1 MLPKIIWYGIPIK
14 LNFLIF
20 AEILSSE
27 SSNDNSLQASD
38 ASYTINPDQSIIV
51 WTGREVTT
59 SKHFGN
65 IYFASGQFE
74 VKSGLIS
81 SGEFVV
87 DMTTI
92 DNQDLPEER
101 RARLEAHLK
110 SDDFFSVESHP
121 TALLSILSSE
131 SLADGKWLVSGE
143 LTIKTFTHPVEFEM
157 LNSNDGWKANLVFDR
172 SKYEVKFR
180 SGTFFENLGDK
191 LIYDDIELAINL
203 KTL

>member
-1 MLPKIIWYGIPIK
+1 MLTALTSCN
-14 LNFLIF
+14 LNT
-20 AEILSSE
+20 SQSE
-27 SSNDNSLQASD
+27 SSNGTTLQASD

-92 DNQDLPEER
+92 DNQDLPEDR
-101 RARLEAHLK
+101 RGRLEAHLK

-131 SLADGKWLVSGE
+131 SVADGKWMVSGE

-157 LNSNDGWKANLVFDR
+157 SNSNDGWKANLVFDR

-180 SGTFFENLGDK
+180 SGSFFENLGDK

>member
-1 MLPKIIWYGIPIK
+1 MLIALASCN
-14 LNFLIF
+14 LNT
-20 AEILSSE
+20 SQSE
-27 SSNDNSLQASD
+27 SSNDTALQASD

-101 RARLEAHLK
+101 RGRLEAHLK

-121 TALLSILSSE
+121 TALLSIISSE
-131 SLADGKWLVSGE
+131 SVSEGKWLVSGE

>member
-1 MLPKIIWYGIPIK
+1 MLTTIASCN
-14 LNFLIF
+14 LNT
-20 AEILSSE
+20 SQSE
-27 SSNDNSLQASD
+27 SSNDTVLQVSD
-38 ASYTINPDQSIIV
+38 AIYTINPDQSIIV

-101 RARLEAHLK
+101 RPRLEAHLK

-131 SLADGKWLVSGE
+131 SVAEGKWLVSGE

>member
-1 MLPKIIWYGIPIK
+1 MLTALASCN
-14 LNFLIF
+14 LNT
-20 AEILSSE
+20 SQSE

-92 DNQDLPEER
+92 DNQDLPEDR
-101 RARLEAHLK
+101 RGRLEAHLK

-131 SLADGKWLVSGE
+131 SVAEGKWLVSGE
-143 LTIKTFTHPVEFEM
+143 LTIKTFTHPVVFEM

>member
-1 MLPKIIWYGIPIK
+1 MKKIFTLLILTALASCN
-14 LNFLIF
+14 LNT
-20 AEILSSE
+20 SQSE

-101 RARLEAHLK
+101 RPRLEAHLK

-131 SLADGKWLVSGE
+131 SMSEGKWLVSGE

>member
-1 MLPKIIWYGIPIK
+1 MKKIFTLLMLTALASCN
-14 LNFLIF
+14 LNT
-20 AEILSSE
+20 SQSE
-27 SSNDNSLQASD
+27 SSNDNVLQASD

>member
-1 MLPKIIWYGIPIK
+1 MLTALASCN
-14 LNFLIF
+14 LNT
-20 AEILSSE
+20 SQSE
-27 SSNDNSLQASD
+27 SSNDNTLQASD

>member
-1 MLPKIIWYGIPIK
+1 MLTALASCN
-14 LNFLIF
+14 LNT
-20 AEILSSE
+20 SQSE
-27 SSNDNSLQASD
+27 SSNDTVLQALD
-38 ASYTINPDQSIIV
+38 ATYTINPDQSIIV

-92 DNQDLPEER
+92 DNQDLPEDR
-101 RARLEAHLK
+101 RPRLEAHLK
-110 SDDFFSVESHP
+110 SDDFFSVDSHP
-121 TALLSILSSE
+121 TALLSIINSE
-131 SLADGKWLVSGE
+131 SVSEGKWLVSGE

>member
-1 MLPKIIWYGIPIK
+1 MLTALASCN
-14 LNFLIF
+14 LNT
-20 AEILSSE
+20 SQSE
-27 SSNDNSLQASD
+27 STNDNVLQASD

-65 IYFASGQFE
+65 IYLASGQFE

-101 RARLEAHLK
+101 RGRLEAHLK

-131 SLADGKWLVSGE
+131 SVADGKWMVSGE

-157 LNSNDGWKANLVFDR
+157 SNSNDGWKANLVFDR

-180 SGTFFENLGDK
+180 SGSFFENLGDK

>member
-1 MLPKIIWYGIPIK
+1 MLTALASCN
-14 LNFLIF
+14 LNT
-20 AEILSSE
+20 SQSE
-27 SSNDNSLQASD
+27 STNDNVLQASD

>member
-1 MLPKIIWYGIPIK
+1 MLTALASCN
-14 LNFLIF
+14 LNT
-20 AEILSSE
+20 SQSE

-101 RARLEAHLK
+101 RGRLEAHLK

-131 SLADGKWLVSGE
+131 SVAEGKWLVLGE

>member
-1 MLPKIIWYGIPIK
+1 MKKIFTLLMLTALASCN
-14 LNFLIF
+14 LNTSQSD
-20 AEILSSE
+20 SSKE
-27 SSNDNSLQASD
+27 TNLQASD
-38 ASYTINPDQSIIV
+38 ATYTINPDQSIIV

-101 RARLEAHLK
+101 RGRLEAHLK

-131 SLADGKWLVSGE
+131 SVAEGKWMVSGE

-157 LNSNDGWKANLVFDR
+157 SNSNDGWKANLVFDR

-180 SGTFFENLGDK
+180 SGSFFENLGDK

>member
-1 MLPKIIWYGIPIK
+1 MLTALASCN
-14 LNFLIF
+14 LNT
-20 AEILSSE
+20 SQSE

-101 RARLEAHLK
+101 RGRLEAHLK

-131 SLADGKWLVSGE
+131 SVADGKWMVSGE

-157 LNSNDGWKANLVFDR
+157 SNSNDGWKANLVFDR

-180 SGTFFENLGDK
+180 SGSFFENLGDK

>member
-1 MLPKIIWYGIPIK
+1 MLTALASCN
-14 LNFLIF
+14 LNTSQSD
-20 AEILSSE
+20 SSKE
-27 SSNDNSLQASD
+27 TNLQASD
-38 ASYTINPDQSIIV
+38 ATYTINPDQSIIV

-74 VKSGLIS
+74 IKSGLIS

-92 DNQDLPEER
+92 DNQDLPEDR
-101 RARLEAHLK
+101 RGRLEAHLK

-131 SLADGKWLVSGE
+131 SVAEGKWLVSGE
-143 LTIKTFTHPVEFEM
+143 LTIKTFTHPVVFEM

>member
-1 MLPKIIWYGIPIK
+1 MKKIFTLLMLTAIASCN
-14 LNFLIF
+14 LNT
-20 AEILSSE
+20 SQSE
-27 SSNDNSLQASD
+27 SSNDTVLQVSD
-38 ASYTINPDQSIIV
+38 AIYTINPDQSIIV

-101 RARLEAHLK
+101 RPRLEAHLK

-121 TALLSILSSE
+121 TALLAILSSE
-131 SLADGKWLVSGE
+131 SVAEGKWLVSGE

>member
-1 MLPKIIWYGIPIK
+1 MLTALTSCN
-14 LNFLIF
+14 LNT
-20 AEILSSE
+20 SQSE
-27 SSNDNSLQASD
+27 SSNGSTLQASD

-92 DNQDLPEER
+92 DNQDLPEDR
-101 RARLEAHLK
+101 RGRLEAHLK
-110 SDDFFSVESHP
+110 SDDFFSVESYP

-131 SLADGKWLVSGE
+131 SVAYGKWMVSGE

-157 LNSNDGWKANLVFDR
+157 SNSNDGWKANLVFDR

-180 SGTFFENLGDK
+180 SGSFFENLGDK

>member
-1 MLPKIIWYGIPIK
+1 MLIALASCN
-14 LNFLIF
+14 LNT
-20 AEILSSE
+20 SQSE
-27 SSNDNSLQASD
+27 SSNDTALQASD

-101 RARLEAHLK
+101 RGRLEAHLK

-131 SLADGKWLVSGE
+131 SVAEGKWMVSGE

-157 LNSNDGWKANLVFDR
+157 SNSNDGWKANLVFDR

-180 SGTFFENLGDK
+180 SGSFFENLGDK

-203 KTL
+203 KAL

>member
-1 MLPKIIWYGIPIK
+1 MLTALASCN
-14 LNFLIF
+14 LNTSQSD
-20 AEILSSE
+20 SSKE
-27 SSNDNSLQASD
+27 TNLQASD
-38 ASYTINPDQSIIV
+38 ATYTINPDQSIIV

>member
-1 MLPKIIWYGIPIK
+1 MLTALASCN
-14 LNFLIF
+14 LNT
-20 AEILSSE
+20 SQSE

-92 DNQDLPEER
+92 DNQDLPDER

-121 TALLSILSSE
+121 TALQSILSSE

>member
-1 MLPKIIWYGIPIK
+1 MLTALASCN
-14 LNFLIF
+14 LNT
-20 AEILSSE
+20 SQSE

-101 RARLEAHLK
+101 RPRLEAHLK

-131 SLADGKWLVSGE
+131 SVADGKWLVSGE

>member
-1 MLPKIIWYGIPIK
+1 MKKIFTLLMLIALASCN
-14 LNFLIF
+14 LNT
-20 AEILSSE
+20 SQSE
-27 SSNDNSLQASD
+27 SSNDTALQASD

-101 RARLEAHLK
+101 RGRLEAHLK

-131 SLADGKWLVSGE
+131 SVADGKWMVSGE

-157 LNSNDGWKANLVFDR
+157 SNSNDGWKANLVFDR

-180 SGTFFENLGDK
+180 SGSFFENLGDK

>member
-1 MLPKIIWYGIPIK
+1 MLTALTSCN
-14 LNFLIF
+14 LNT
-20 AEILSSE
+20 SQSE
-27 SSNDNSLQASD
+27 SSNDNVLQASD

-101 RARLEAHLK
+101 RGRLEAHLK

>member
-1 MLPKIIWYGIPIK
+1 MLTALTSCN
-14 LNFLIF
+14 LNT
-20 AEILSSE
+20 SQSE
-27 SSNDNSLQASD
+27 SSNDTALQASD

-101 RARLEAHLK
+101 RGRLEAHLK

-131 SLADGKWLVSGE
+131 SVADGKWMVSGE

-157 LNSNDGWKANLVFDR
+157 SNSNDGWKANLVFDR

>member
-1 MLPKIIWYGIPIK
+1 MLTALASCN
-14 LNFLIF
+14 LNT
-20 AEILSSE
+20 SQSE
-27 SSNDNSLQASD
+27 SSNDNVLQASD

-101 RARLEAHLK
+101 RGRLEAHLK

-131 SLADGKWLVSGE
+131 SLADGKWLISGE

>member
-1 MLPKIIWYGIPIK
+1 MFTALASCN
-14 LNFLIF
+14 LNT
-20 AEILSSE
+20 SQSV
-27 SSNDNSLQASD
+27 SSNDTVRQATD
-38 ASYTINPDQSIIV
+38 ATYIINPDQSIIV

-101 RARLEAHLK
+101 RPRLEAHLK
-110 SDDFFSVESHP
+110 SDD
-121 TALLSILSSE
+121 
-131 SLADGKWLVSGE
+131 
-143 LTIKTFTHPVEFEM
+143 
-157 LNSNDGWKANLVFDR
+157 
-172 SKYEVKFR
+172 YVK
-180 SGTFFENLGDK
+180 
-191 LIYDDIELAINL
+191 
-203 KTL
+203 

>member
-1 MLPKIIWYGIPIK
+1 MLIALASCN
-14 LNFLIF
+14 LNT
-20 AEILSSE
+20 SQSE
-27 SSNDNSLQASD
+27 SSNDTALQASD

-101 RARLEAHLK
+101 RPRLEAHLK

-131 SLADGKWLVSGE
+131 SMSEGKWLVSGE

>member
-1 MLPKIIWYGIPIK
+1 MLTTIASCN
-14 LNFLIF
+14 LNT
-20 AEILSSE
+20 SQSVP
-27 SSNDNSLQASD
+27 SNDTVLQVSD
-38 ASYTINPDQSIIV
+38 AIYTINPDQSIIV

-101 RARLEAHLK
+101 RGRLEAHLK

-131 SLADGKWLVSGE
+131 SVAEGKWLVSGE

>member
-1 MLPKIIWYGIPIK
+1 MLTTIASCN
-14 LNFLIF
+14 LNT
-20 AEILSSE
+20 SQSE
-27 SSNDNSLQASD
+27 SSNDTVLQVSD
-38 ASYTINPDQSIIV
+38 AIYTINPDQSIIV

-92 DNQDLPEER
+92 DNQDLPEDR
-101 RARLEAHLK
+101 RGRLEAHLK

-131 SLADGKWLVSGE
+131 SLAEGKWLVSGE
-143 LTIKTFTHPVEFEM
+143 LTIKTFTHPVVFEM

>member
-1 MLPKIIWYGIPIK
+1 MFTALASCN
-14 LNFLIF
+14 LNT
-20 AEILSSE
+20 SQSV
-27 SSNDNSLQASD
+27 SSNDTVRQATD
-38 ASYTINPDQSIIV
+38 ATYIINPDQSIIV

-101 RARLEAHLK
+101 RPRLEAHLK

-131 SLADGKWLVSGE
+131 SMSEGKWLVSGE

-191 LIYDDIELAINL
+191 LIYDDIELVINL

>member
-1 MLPKIIWYGIPIK
+1 MLTTIASCN
-14 LNFLIF
+14 LNT
-20 AEILSSE
+20 SQSE
-27 SSNDNSLQASD
+27 SSNDTALQASD

-131 SLADGKWLVSGE
+131 SMSEGKWLVSGE

>member
-1 MLPKIIWYGIPIK
+1 MLTVLASCN
-14 LNFLIF
+14 LNT
-20 AEILSSE
+20 SQSE
-27 SSNDNSLQASD
+27 STNDNVQQASD

-101 RARLEAHLK
+101 RGRLEAHLK

-131 SLADGKWLVSGE
+131 SVADGKWMVSGE

-157 LNSNDGWKANLVFDR
+157 SNSNDGWKANLVFDR

-180 SGTFFENLGDK
+180 SGSFFENLGDK

>member
-1 MLPKIIWYGIPIK
+1 MLTALTSCN
-14 LNFLIF
+14 LNT
-20 AEILSSE
+20 SQSE
-27 SSNDNSLQASD
+27 SSNDTALQASD

-101 RARLEAHLK
+101 RGRLEAHLK

-131 SLADGKWLVSGE
+131 SVADGKWMVSGE

-157 LNSNDGWKANLVFDR
+157 SNSNDGWKANLVFDR

-180 SGTFFENLGDK
+180 SGSFFENLGDK

>member
-1 MLPKIIWYGIPIK
+1 MLTALASCN
-14 LNFLIF
+14 LNT
-20 AEILSSE
+20 SQSE
-27 SSNDNSLQASD
+27 SSNDNSLKASD

>member
-1 MLPKIIWYGIPIK
+1 MLTALASCN
-14 LNFLIF
+14 LNT
-20 AEILSSE
+20 SQSE
-27 SSNDNSLQASD
+27 SSNDIALQASD

-101 RARLEAHLK
+101 RGRLEAHLK

-131 SLADGKWLVSGE
+131 SMAEGKWTVSGE

-157 LNSNDGWKANLVFDR
+157 SNSNDGWKANLVFDR

>member
-1 MLPKIIWYGIPIK
+1 MLTALASCN
-14 LNFLIF
+14 LNT
-20 AEILSSE
+20 SQSE

-101 RARLEAHLK
+101 RPRLEAHLK

>member
-1 MLPKIIWYGIPIK
+1 MLTALASCN
-14 LNFLIF
+14 LNT
-20 AEILSSE
+20 SQSE

-38 ASYTINPDQSIIV
+38 ASYSINPDQSIIV

-101 RARLEAHLK
+101 RPRLEAHLK

-131 SLADGKWLVSGE
+131 SMSEGKWLVSGE

>member
-1 MLPKIIWYGIPIK
+1 MKKIFTLLILTALASCN
-14 LNFLIF
+14 LNT
-20 AEILSSE
+20 SQSE

-101 RARLEAHLK
+101 RPRLEAHLK

-172 SKYEVKFR
+172 SKYEVKCR

>member
-1 MLPKIIWYGIPIK
+1 MLTALTSCN
-14 LNFLIF
+14 LNT
-20 AEILSSE
+20 SQSE
-27 SSNDNSLQASD
+27 SSNGTTLQASD

-92 DNQDLPEER
+92 DNQDLPQER
-101 RARLEAHLK
+101 RGRLEAHLK

-131 SLADGKWLVSGE
+131 SVADGKWMVSGE
-143 LTIKTFTHPVEFEM
+143 LTIKTFTHPVKFEM
-157 LNSNDGWKANLVFDR
+157 SNSNDEWKANLVFDR

-180 SGTFFENLGDK
+180 SGSFFENLGDK